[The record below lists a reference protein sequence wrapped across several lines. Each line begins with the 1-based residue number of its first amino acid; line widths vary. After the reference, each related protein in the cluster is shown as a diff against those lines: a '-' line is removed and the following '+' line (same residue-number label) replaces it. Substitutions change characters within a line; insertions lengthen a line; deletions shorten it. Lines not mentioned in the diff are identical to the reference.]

1 VFLSRSD
8 YGVWGILAVTLG
20 TLLWLRQVG
29 IADKYIQQDEE
40 DQELAFQKAFTLELL
55 LNGVSM
61 LVLLALLPLVVV
73 VYDEPELL
81 LPGLVVIMMLPA
93 GALQMPVMVYYRRMQ
108 FVRQRTLQMVEP
120 IVAFVAAVALAVAGA
135 GYWALVGGLFT
146 GAWAGALAAVL
157 RSPYR
162 LRYRYD
168 GAALRSYASFSWP
181 LFAAS
186 ASAVLIA
193 QSATLATDAHLGIAA
208 VGALALSAQIT
219 QFTDRVDSL
228 VTGTL
233 YPAICAVRDRAD
245 VLYESFV
252 KSNRLALMWA
262 LPFGFGVSLFAADLV
277 DFVIGDKWEP
287 AVGLLQVTGAVAA
300 IGHIGFNWSAYFRAI
315 GDTRPMAVASV
326 VAAVTFFATGLPLLF
341 SHGLDGLAAGI
352 GLQMAAHVMCRA
364 YYLQRLF
371 HGFGFAWHAIRALLP
386 TVPAALAVLALRV
399 VESGER
405 TASMALAEL
414 GAYLG
419 ITVVATWVLE
429 NRLLREAVGYLRS
442 VRPAG
447 VAA

>member
-1 VFLSRSD
+1 M
-8 YGVWGILAVTLG
+8 TLG

-29 IADKYIQQDEE
+29 VADKYIQQDEE

-55 LNGVSM
+55 LTGVSM

-73 VYDEPELL
+73 VYDEAELL

-93 GALQMPVMVYYRRMQ
+93 GALQMPVTVYYRRMQ

-120 IVAFVAAVALAVAGA
+120 IVAFVAAVALAAAGA

-146 GAWAGALAAVL
+146 GAWTGALVAVL
-157 RSPYR
+157 RSPYP

-208 VGALALSAQIT
+208 VGALALSSQIT

-262 LPFGFGVSLFAADLV
+262 LPFGFGVSLFAGDLV

-341 SHGLDGLAAGI
+341 AYGLDGLAAGI
-352 GLQMAAHVMCRA
+352 GFQMAAHVVCRA
-364 YYLQRLF
+364 YYLQRFF
-371 HGFGFAWHAIRALLP
+371 HGFGFVWHATRALLP
-386 TVPAALAVLALRV
+386 TVPAALAVLALRQ

-405 TASMALAEL
+405 TASMAIVEL

-419 ITVVATWVLE
+419 ITVVATWLLE